1 MLSLVREVKT
11 YPRPLHEVLA
21 QHLGLWLVE
30 ATRQP
35 PHLEPPYVVWGK
47 GGVASTGE
55 GLGRAPAAGVGLCV
69 ALRDLPDVPPTLE
82 EQAKG
87 KSRPERGVPE
97 A

>member
-47 GGVASTGE
+47 
-55 GLGRAPAAGVGLCV
+55 R
-69 ALRDLPDVPPTLE
+69 
-82 EQAKG
+82 
-87 KSRPERGVPE
+87 RGSQHW
-97 A
+97 